1 MRKLLIMASLL
12 CVGTDLANAETIE
25 KLRGLMSVRL
35 IVPELDEDAKS
46 CGLSQELV
54 RDAVMFPAS
63 SSKLEFL
70 DATGDGAVFEVVI
83 TTMVQE
89 RPVQCITNLAINVWI
104 VERVKFDY
112 APDAIRYAAVTM
124 WFSGAI
130 CVSVATKHP
139 QMLRTAIEN
148 KTKKFL
154 TDWNLA
160 NKPLGTVDYP
170 LQKR

>member
-83 TTMVQE
+83 TT
-89 RPVQCITNLAINVWI
+89 
-104 VERVKFDY
+104 
-112 APDAIRYAAVTM
+112 
-124 WFSGAI
+124 
-130 CVSVATKHP
+130 
-139 QMLRTAIEN
+139 IEN